1 MDEVTL
7 TNMVR
12 IQDKQS
18 GKILVQERR
27 RSYPGIAFPGGH
39 VEKGESIYDS
49 AVREIK
55 EETGYDIKNLKPCG
69 FIYWDNEN
77 GDKYF
82 TFFYQTTDYSGEC
95 IGETEEGKVFWI
107 EERELENLPLA
118 PNMEK
123 YRRMFAKPELSECY
137 CRNHDGDWETLY
149 R

>member
-1 MDEVTL
+1 MNEVTL

-27 RSYPGIAFPGGH
+27 LSYPGVAFPGGH

-55 EETGYDIKNLKPCG
+55 EETGYDIKNLKPRG

-82 TFFYQTTDYSGEC
+82 TFFLSDYRLQRR
-95 IGETEEGKVFWI
+95 V
-107 EERELENLPLA
+107 
-118 PNMEK
+118 
-123 YRRMFAKPELSECY
+123 YR
-137 CRNHDGDWETLY
+137 
-149 R
+149 